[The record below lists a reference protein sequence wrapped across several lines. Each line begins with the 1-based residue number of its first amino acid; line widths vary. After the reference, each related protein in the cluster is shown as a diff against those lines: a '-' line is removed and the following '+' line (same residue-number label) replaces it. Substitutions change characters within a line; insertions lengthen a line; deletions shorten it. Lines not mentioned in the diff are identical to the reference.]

1 MLAKRSLCFRRG
13 ASLSL
18 FCEMK
23 IYADQSGNVL
33 VQLREGTPAI
43 QKRAEV
49 ILDLNTQ
56 GNWIGGV
63 EMLGGLLDF
72 SLQEALRPFNPRMPA
87 VGEKHDPRK
96 LTVTYDPEANAA
108 YLYLPQGRRL
118 PDSERRKSAEYSH
131 SITPTAT
138 VSLDESGGLL
148 SIQVPTADAIG
159 PLDIFLYLFDLP
171 IPATGPNH

>member
-1 MLAKRSLCFRRG
+1 
-13 ASLSL
+13 
-18 FCEMK
+18 MK
-23 IYADQSGNVL
+23 IQADQSGNVL

-56 GNWIGGV
+56 GNWIGGI

-72 SLQEALRPFNPRMPA
+72 SLQQALRPFNPRMPV
-87 VGEKHDPRK
+87 VGEKPDPRK

-108 YLYLPQGRRL
+108 YLYLPHGRRL
-118 PDSERRKSAEYSH
+118 PDSERRKLAEYSH

-148 SIQVPTADAIG
+148 SIQVPTADAVG
-159 PLDIFLYLFDLP
+159 PLEQFLYLFDSR
-171 IPATGPNH
+171 IAARS

>member
-1 MLAKRSLCFRRG
+1 
-13 ASLSL
+13 
-18 FCEMK
+18 MK
-23 IYADQSGNVL
+23 IQADQSGNVL

-56 GNWIGGV
+56 GNWIGGI

-72 SLQEALRPFNPRMPA
+72 SLQGALRPFNPRMPV
-87 VGEKHDPRK
+87 VGEKPDPRK

-118 PDSERRKSAEYSH
+118 PDSERRKLAEYSH

-148 SIQVPTADAIG
+148 SIQVPTADAVG
-159 PLDIFLYLFDLP
+159 PLEQFLYLFDNG
-171 IPATGPNH
+171 ITARS

>member
-33 VQLREGTPAI
+33 VQLCEGTPAI

-49 ILDLNTQ
+49 ILDLNAQ

-72 SLQEALRPFNPRMPA
+72 SLQEAVGPFNPRVPV
-87 VGEKHDPRK
+87 VGEGRDTRK
-96 LTVTYDPEANAA
+96 LKVTYDPEANAA
-108 YLYLPQGRRL
+108 YFYLPYGRRFHNL
-118 PDSERRKSAEYSH
+118 PDNGHPKVTEYSH
-131 SITPTAT
+131 SINPT
-138 VSLDESGGLL
+138 
-148 SIQVPTADAIG
+148 
-159 PLDIFLYLFDLP
+159 
-171 IPATGPNH
+171 